1 MSGHIIGPDLALAAV
16 QILEVVT
23 AIVREVREGKSDPDE
38 ALAKLKSMHGALDA
52 NNAAADAKLREKFES
67 K

>member
-1 MSGHIIGPDLALAAV
+1 MSSIDVVLAAMK
-16 QILEVVT
+16 VVET
-23 AIVREVREGKSDPDE
+23 ATGVVREFRDGEITADH

-52 NNAAADAKLREKFES
+52 NNAAADAKLREKFEG